1 MLQAN
6 SVKFLWNAPGT
17 AVLGLAISDEDKSGQ
32 SYYGEQHLHFLAA
45 DGSNDCLVPLPVGP
59 DLLVAMAAEDTTLVR
74 MPVTGLVL
82 GTCPRSRFQEP

>member
-1 MLQAN
+1 MVLQAN

-45 DGSNDCLVPLPVGP
+45 DGSNDCRVPLPV
-59 DLLVAMAAEDTTLVR
+59 L
-74 MPVTGLVL
+74 
-82 GTCPRSRFQEP
+82 SF